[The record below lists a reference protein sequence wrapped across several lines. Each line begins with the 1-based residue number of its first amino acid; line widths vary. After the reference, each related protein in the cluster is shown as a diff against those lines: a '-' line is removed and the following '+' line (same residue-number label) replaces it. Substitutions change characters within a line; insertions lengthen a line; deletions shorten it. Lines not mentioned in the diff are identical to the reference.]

1 MPFADAN
8 GLRLYWEEYGDP
20 EAEPL
25 LCVMGLGAD
34 HTSFYLQRRRW
45 SERFRVILFD
55 NRDVGQSSPVEGIYE
70 VPDMAADTLALA
82 DALGLDS
89 FHLLGVS
96 MGGAIS
102 QEVAL
107 RARERVRTL
116 TLCVTWAGSSMWG
129 VERARTWAANAMRA
143 SWEEH
148 IDQLLLLTLSER
160 MYEDTDRLSQ
170 LRDLALGNPHPQPR
184 EAFARQ
190 LDAMGR

>member
-20 EAEPL
+20 EAAPL

-107 RARERVRTL
+107 TAPERVRTL
-116 TLCVTWAGSSMWG
+116 TLAVTFASGGAWG
-129 VERARTWAANAMRA
+129 HKLSEVWGARRQKA
-143 SWEEH
+143 SREEH
-148 IDQLLLLTLSER
+148 VDEL
-160 MYEDTDRLSQ
+160 
-170 LRDLALGNPHPQPR
+170 
-184 EAFARQ
+184 
-190 LDAMGR
+190 